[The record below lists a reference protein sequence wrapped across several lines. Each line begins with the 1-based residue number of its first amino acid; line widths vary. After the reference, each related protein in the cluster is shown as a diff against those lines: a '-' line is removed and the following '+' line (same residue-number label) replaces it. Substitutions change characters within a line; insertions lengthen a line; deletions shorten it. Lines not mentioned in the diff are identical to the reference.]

1 MANFKKW
8 DSFTSSIVS
17 FMPPSSIDQE
27 IVEGAEQFREES
39 NFLVEETAILSPDS
53 MFKTKKLV
61 DSQET

>member
-1 MANFKKW
+1 MH
-8 DSFTSSIVS
+8 
-17 FMPPSSIDQE
+17 PSSIDQE